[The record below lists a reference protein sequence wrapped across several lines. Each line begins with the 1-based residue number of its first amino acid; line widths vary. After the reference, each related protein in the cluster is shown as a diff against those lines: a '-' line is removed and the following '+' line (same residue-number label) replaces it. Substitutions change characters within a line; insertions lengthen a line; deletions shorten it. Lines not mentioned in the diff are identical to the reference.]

1 MPWIELRFVCDAGDA
16 DVFSDALLGN
26 GALSVSVEDA
36 DAGAANEQP
45 IFGEPDMPTGGAW
58 PRSAV
63 TALLD
68 PSTNCVAF
76 SRETATR
83 AGMRVAPA
91 FTSRRVEDQDWVR
104 LTQSQF
110 EPIRVSGR
118 LWIVPT
124 WHAAPDPHALVVRLD
139 PGMAFGTGSHPTT
152 RLCLQ
157 WLDSFL
163 RPRQSVID
171 YGCGSGILAIA
182 ASRLGAGTVTA
193 TDIDPQALVA
203 TRANAQAN
211 ACEVSVQDTA
221 TIAARRADVVIA
233 NILTNPLKLL
243 ASTLA
248 GHVNKGGWITLSGIL
263 ESQAQEVIAA
273 YAPYLQLT
281 EYARAEGWAC
291 LTGAYGQSDTTAP

>member
-1 MPWIELRFVCDAGDA
+1 MPWIELRFVCDAGEADA
-16 DVFSDALLGN
+16 FSDALLRN
-26 GALSVSVEDA
+26 GALSVAVEDA

-45 IFGEPDMPTGGAW
+45 IFGEPGMPPGGAW

-68 PSTNCVAF
+68 PSINCAGF
-76 SRETATR
+76 SRKTATR
-83 AGMRVAPA
+83 AGMRAVPA
-91 FTSRRVEDQDWVR
+91 FTSRRVEDQDWVG

-124 WHAAPDPHALVVRLD
+124 WHAAPDPDAIVIRLD

-157 WLDSFL
+157 WLDAFL

-193 TDIDPQALVA
+193 TDIDPQALAA

-211 ACEVSVQDTA
+211 ACVVSVQDTA
-221 TIAARRADVVIA
+221 TIAGRRADVVIA
-233 NILTNPLKLL
+233 NILTNPLKVL

-248 GHVNKGGWITLSGIL
+248 RHVNIGGWLTLSGIL

-291 LTGAYGQSDTTAP
+291 LTGAYGQSDTTPR